1 MPILSRVARNHP
13 TQVAARV
20 LFYTLLTFGAL
31 GIIYPM
37 LLVFGQAMSNAYDLR
52 DNALWPRYFFDRNDL
67 ALKHVYSLSP
77 KKLHLLASRHRQPGW
92 QSQNLLRADDEFFT
106 SRSAVFAAQGLDLA
120 AWPVVAADLDAF
132 KETLDPG
139 DLMAVDFR
147 IEDYYRPYLKDQY
160 GRAADSLRAAINNGA
175 SLPAWLSRN
184 HPDPAEQHRL
194 LADRDLL
201 GIAVM
206 NADLRSDYLNYY
218 SVEIMPAGNYTV
230 PAWRL
235 GEEPKM
241 RMWRDFLAALPP
253 ERKLIISSD
262 TYWHDFLHKKY
273 DLITALNTAWGS
285 DHSGFNELLAPLTPP
300 TDTHVRADWEQ
311 FVVKRWP
318 RRLLIAPEGYDAP
331 WRDFVRA
338 RFSAKF
344 TADTNS
350 AQILERFNASADLAL
365 PAWSALPLPTRQ
377 PANELLRLYWN
388 EFTSSGAIPATEI
401 GLAAPELEFRR
412 FLQRR
417 YPDIAELNTAWQA
430 QFTTWD
436 AIPLPLAFYDFGP
449 AYFQPNTLRW
459 QFASESFVRIL
470 EYILGRGSAAQNTL
484 ILCLLSLVAALTVNP
499 LAAYS
504 LSRFSMK
511 QSHKILIFFLATMAF
526 PAEVAM
532 IPNFLLLR
540 DLNLL
545 NSYAALILPG
555 MANGYA
561 IFLLKGFFD
570 SLPKELYE
578 AAELDGA
585 GELQIFRMVALPM
598 LTPILAY
605 IGLNTFVLAYSG
617 FLWAFVICPQ
627 EEMWTLMVWVYDFQ
641 TRNPGNNYIM
651 AATILVS
658 VPPLIVFLFA
668 NRIIM
673 RGIIIP
679 SMK

>member
-1 MPILSRVARNHP
+1 MPILSNVARRHP
-13 TQVAARV
+13 TQIAARV
-20 LFYTLLTFGAL
+20 LCYGFLTFGAM
-31 GIIYPM
+31 GILYPM
-37 LLVFGQAMSNAYDLR
+37 LLVFGQALSNEYDLR
-52 DNALWPRYFFDRNDL
+52 DNALWPSYLFDRNEL
-67 ALKHVYSLSP
+67 ALKYAFSLSP
-77 KKLHLLASRHRQPGW
+77 KKLHLLASRHQ
-92 QSQNLLRADDEFFT
+92 QSEWKSHNLLRADTNYFASRPAFFAT
-106 SRSAVFAAQGLDLA
+106 TGLSLE
-120 AWPVVAADLDAF
+120 AWKIISADLNAF
-132 KETLDPG
+132 KQTLDPG
-139 DLMAVDFR
+139 NLMAVDFR
-147 IEDYYRPYLKDQY
+147 IEDYYRPFLKKKY
-160 GRAADSLRAAINNGA
+160 GHAADSLKTAISQGA
-175 SLPAWLSRN
+175 PLPKWLTRTF
-184 HPDPAEQHRL
+184 PDPQTQEQL
-194 LADRDLL
+194 LSDRDRL
-201 GIAVM
+201 GIAIM
-206 NADLRSDYLNYY
+206 NEQLRSDYLNYY

-241 RMWRDFLAALPP
+241 LMWRDFLSILPS

-262 TYWHDFLHKKY
+262 TYWHDFLSKKY
-273 DLITALNTAWGS
+273 VLVSELNKAWGS
-285 DHSGFNELLAPLTPP
+285 EYTGFYELTVPLTLPEDP
-300 TDTHVRADWEQ
+300 RRQHDWEQ
-311 FVVKRWP
+311 FVINRWP
-318 RRLLIAPEGYDAP
+318 RRLLITPPGYDAP
-331 WRDFVRA
+331 WRDFVRT
-338 RFSAKF
+338 RFTAKF
-344 TADTNS
+344 PATTDS
-350 AQILERFNASADLAL
+350 IQILTEFNTLADLEVLGWHQLQL
-365 PAWSALPLPTRQ
+365 PARLPD
-377 PANELLRLYWN
+377 NDLLRLYWN
-388 EFTSSGAIPATEI
+388 EFTASAAIPAVQ
-401 GLAAPELEFRR
+401 LQVAAPEVQFRQ

-417 YPDIAELNTAWQA
+417 YRDIDAFNSAWQSDFA
-430 QFTTWD
+430 TWD
-436 AIPLPLAFYDFGP
+436 VVPLPLAFYDYGP
-449 AYFQPNTLRW
+449 AYFEPNALRW
-459 QFASESFVRIL
+459 QFISESFVRIL

-484 ILCLLSLVAALTVNP
+484 ILCLLSLAAALTVNP

-504 LSRFSMK
+504 LSRFSLQ
-511 QSHKILIFFLATMAF
+511 QSHKVLIFFLATMAF

-540 DLNLL
+540 DLDLL
-545 NSYAALILPG
+545 NSYAALVLPG
-555 MANGYA
+555 MANGYS

-641 TRNPGNNYIM
+641 SRNPGNNYIM

-658 VPPLIVFLFA
+658 IPPLIVFLFA

>member
-1 MPILSRVARNHP
+1 MPILSRVARRHP

-20 LFYTLLTFGAL
+20 LFYALLSFGAL
-31 GIIYPM
+31 GILYPM
-37 LLVFGQAMSNAYDLR
+37 LLVFGQSMSNAYDLR
-52 DNALWPRYFFDRNDL
+52 DNALMPHYFFDRNDL
-67 ALKHVYSLSP
+67 ALKHVFSLSP
-77 KKLHLLASRHRQPGW
+77 QKLHLLASRHRQPGW
-92 QSQNLLRADDEFFT
+92 QSQNMMRATGNYFA
-106 SRSAVFAAQGLDLA
+106 SRPAAFAAQGLDLA
-120 AWPVVAADLDAF
+120 AWPAVAADLDAF
-132 KETLDPG
+132 KQTLDPG

-147 IEDYYRPYLKDQY
+147 VEDYYRPFLKDKY
-160 GRAADSLRAAINNGA
+160 GRAADSLRTAIEHGGA
-175 SLPAWLSRN
+175 LPARLTKN
-184 HPDPAEQHRL
+184 HPDPADQRQL
-194 LADRDLL
+194 LQDRDRL
-201 GIAVM
+201 GIAIM

-218 SVEIMPAGNYTV
+218 SVEVIPAGNYTV

-241 RMWRDFLAALPP
+241 RMWREFLAALPP
-253 ERKLIISSD
+253 QRKLIISSD

-273 DLITALNTAWGS
+273 DLVAALNEAWGS
-285 DHSGFNELLAPLTPP
+285 DHKGFNELIAPLAPPADP
-300 TDTHVRADWEQ
+300 RVRADWEE
-311 FVVKRWP
+311 FAIKRWP
-318 RRLLIAPEGYDAP
+318 RRLLIAPAGYDAP
-331 WRDFVRA
+331 WRAFVRA
-338 RFSAKF
+338 RFTAKF
-344 TADTNS
+344 PAGTDA
-350 AQILERFNASADLAL
+350 AQILNRFNANADLAL
-365 PAWSALPLPTRQ
+365 ADWAALQLPARQ

-388 EFTSSGAIPATEI
+388 EFSASGALPAEEI
-401 GLAAPELEFRR
+401 GLAAPELQFRS
-412 FLQRR
+412 FLRQR
-417 YPDIAELNTAWQA
+417 YGDITDLNTAWQA
-430 QFTTWD
+430 QYATWD
-436 AIPLPLAFYDFGP
+436 AAPLPLAFYDFGP
-449 AYFQPNTLRW
+449 AHFTPNALRW
-459 QFASESFVRIL
+459 QFASESFIRIL

-511 QSHKILIFFLATMAF
+511 QSHKVLIFFLATMAF

-545 NSYAALILPG
+545 NSYAALVLPG
-555 MANGYA
+555 MANGYS

-668 NRIIM
+668 NRVIM